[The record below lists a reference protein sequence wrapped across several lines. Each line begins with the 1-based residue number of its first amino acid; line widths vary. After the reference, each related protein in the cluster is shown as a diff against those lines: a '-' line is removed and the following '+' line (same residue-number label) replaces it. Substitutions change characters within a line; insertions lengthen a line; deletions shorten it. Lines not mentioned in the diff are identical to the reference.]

1 MSQEMS
7 ARDIGNA
14 SKLLGQIEKIL
25 SSQYHYQNVLKQCN
39 YGGIE
44 TIAKNIAKEIAFIIV
59 ASIVLG
65 TVAQRNSVIVTL
77 GDYLIIILGLALAI
91 GLSVRFFKTS
101 EETRGDAEI
110 HLEQLDTQLQT
121 VGEQWRASYSW
132 YPEDYMTSEAAG
144 FFYSVLSNGRADT
157 FKEATNL
164 YEEECHRRRIENS
177 QQEMVR
183 NQQEMVR
190 NQQVMNQQQA
200 EGNMLQHVNNVANIF
215 NAAKL
220 DSIDKKLN

>member
-7 ARDIGNA
+7 ARDFGNA
-14 SKLLGQIEKIL
+14 SKLLGQIERIL

-44 TIAKNIAKEIAFIIV
+44 TIAKNIARGIAFIIV

-91 GLSVRFFKTS
+91 GLSVRFFKTR

-110 HLEQLDTQLQT
+110 HLEQLDTQLQI

-183 NQQEMVR
+183 NQQ
-190 NQQVMNQQQA
+190 VMNQQQA